1 MNVHNKHQKYPT
13 HHHQQQQQQQISNNQ
28 LACNICKKTFL
39 KASSLNTHMITHT
52 AKLYCYACSINFDDD
67 AIMYSQHMQL
77 MHNVTMTKDLISRAK
92 ANLQKSESLNQQQLQ
107 QRLQMVQ
114 MELQKNEQHNNDDEH
129 RKEHEEEIEEQQP
142 RLKEIFQ
149 VQSSSV
155 ENGQIP
161 KLKITIKK
169 EPMMMIKQEPKEDGN
184 QSDSSSSSSSSSNSN
199 SSNSSSSSSGSS
211 SSSTSNNSKDERND
225 NNNH

>member
-1 MNVHNKHQKYPT
+1 MNVHNKHQKYPMN
-13 HHHQQQQQQQISNNQ
+13 HQQQQQQQHTNNN
-28 LACNICKKTFL
+28 LTCNICKKTFL

-52 AKLYCYACSINFDDD
+52 AKLYCYACNINFDDD
-67 AIMYSQHMQL
+67 AVMYSQHMQL
-77 MHNVTMTKDLISRAK
+77 IHNVTMTKDLISRAK
-92 ANLQKSESLNQQQLQ
+92 ANLQKSESLNQQQQLQ
-107 QRLQMVQ
+107 QRLQI
-114 MELQKNEQHNNDDEH
+114 ELHKKEQHNDDEH
-129 RKEHEEEIEEQQP
+129 HQREQQTEEEVEQQP
-142 RLKEIFQ
+142 RLKEVFQ

-169 EPMMMIKQEPKEDGN
+169 EPMMIKQEPKEDGN
-184 QSDSSSSSSSSSNSN
+184 QSDSSSSSASSS

-225 NNNH
+225 NNNR